1 MHPRA
6 TCMGILSFDRTLPYV
21 KRFDSVVRPLVET
34 HTGLVYVDARKFY
47 EPQRPKIDLI
57 FDMIKEASLVIVE
70 LSEKNPNVFLELGFA
85 VSCEKRLVNVCEEI
99 AWKNTWK
106 ENPPFDLQG
115 RELLIYGDDVE
126 LKVRL
131 GGFIA
136 GTLHRSQHLTV
147 SWIPDN
153 PSCHIR
159 SAADFSV
166 VPHAT
171 VWSDRILQFPFTI
184 AYQVTLNGVTDNP
197 DVRLVIV
204 PGSQEYPRVVCIF
217 PWEHSEIDP
226 NQAECHIDC
235 FTSEADQI
243 RLQQVSVCPKSKL
256 KSANPEWSVFVTFRQ
271 PNVVFESSLF
281 ESKVE
286 RLVVSMNGLL
296 QRGLPVT
303 GGFRLGFGTNTRAS
317 ISEVTLREIYQC

>member
-6 TCMGILSFDRTLPYV
+6 TCMGILPFDQTLAYTN
-21 KRFDSVVRPLVET
+21 RFDSIVRPLVET
-34 HTGLVYVDARKFY
+34 HTSLVYVDARGFY
-47 EPQRPKIDLI
+47 EPQRPKIDVILE
-57 FDMIKEASLVIVE
+57 MIKEASLVIVE

-85 VSCEKRLVNVCEEI
+85 LSCNKRLVILCEKT
-99 AWKNTWK
+99 AWENTWK
-106 ENPPFDLQG
+106 GNPPFDLQG
-115 RELLIYGDDVE
+115 RELLIYQDDVE

-136 GTLHRSQHLTV
+136 GTLHRSQQLTV

-153 PSCHIR
+153 PECHIR

-166 VPHAT
+166 VPNAT

-184 AYQVTLNGVTDNP
+184 AYQVSLREVPANA
-197 DVRLVIV
+197 DVRLFIV
-204 PGSQEYPRVVCIF
+204 PGSQEYPQIVCIF
-217 PWEHSEIDP
+217 PWEQSAIDP
-226 NQAECHIDC
+226 TQAECHIDC
-235 FTSEADQI
+235 FASEAEQV
-243 RLQQVSVCPKSKL
+243 RLQQVSVCPKEKL
-256 KSANPEWSVFVTFRQ
+256 IANPEWSVFVTFRQ

-296 QRGLPVT
+296 QRGLPLA
-303 GGFRLGFGTNTRAS
+303 GGFRLGFSANTRAC
-317 ISEVTLREIYQC
+317 ISEVTLREVYQC